1 MSFLKKFIDF
11 CTKAKGK
18 IVAFKTKAYRF
29 IEVNRK
35 EIKALMK
42 FLQFMYDR
50 GNGEK
55 KMNAIV
61 DIVCDAIG
69 AREYKEDIV
78 EYVKKECQK
87 VYEELLAD
95 GEIEK

>member
-18 IVAFKTKAYRF
+18 VVAFKTKAYRF
-29 IEVNRK
+29 IEVNKK

-42 FLQFMYDR
+42 FLQFMYER

-55 KMNAIV
+55 KMDTIV
-61 DIVCDAIG
+61 GIVCDAIG
-69 AREYKEDIV
+69 AKEYKEDIV

-87 VYEELLAD
+87 VYDELLAD

>member
-1 MSFLKKFIDF
+1 MSFLKRFIDF

-18 IVAFKTKAYRF
+18 IVAFKSKAYRF
-29 IEVNRK
+29 IEANK
-35 EIKALMK
+35 SEIKTFMKLM
-42 FLQFMYDR
+42 QFMYER
-50 GNGEK
+50 GNGAA
-55 KMNAIV
+55 KMNAIT
-61 DIVCDAIG
+61 DMVCDAIG
-69 AREYKEDIV
+69 AKEYKEDIV

>member
-29 IEVNRK
+29 IEANKK

-42 FLQFMYDR
+42 FLQFTFTVIASL
-50 GNGEK
+50 EFLFCFVHPLL
-55 KMNAIV
+55 NAFTS
-61 DIVCDAIG
+61 DLYND
-69 AREYKEDIV
+69 E
-78 EYVKKECQK
+78 
-87 VYEELLAD
+87 
-95 GEIEK
+95 